1 MRTALPSDL
10 SVTTD
15 RVRSMNALGRP
26 APPPEEI
33 ARFTLYTASG
43 AGGLVTGT
51 MIDLT
56 ATAY

>member
-1 MRTALPSDL
+1 MR
-10 SVTTD
+10 
-15 RVRSMNALGRP
+15 RSLVAAGIGVVAATWLG
-26 APPPEEI
+26 I
-33 ARFTLYTASG
+33 IGTASG